1 MKFNFK
7 WERKIIVNFNFFC
20 VFVSM
25 QIYCHKY
32 LSTGKII
39 GSVCCDSYVCSQWH
53 RKKYFC
59 DNYECIDNQLNIF
72 SPWFWTI
79 AEDTLKISFEI
90 QWLENPSFKIPKPC
104 ELTWKN
110 THRRFS
116 FAEFTPFVLT
126 TSIFFYFQLE
136 HISCFEFQKK
146 NWTKFLNIISR
157 GLIAETTTT
166 YDS

>member
-1 MKFNFK
+1 MYLCQCKFIAINISQLEK
-7 WERKIIVNFNFFC
+7 LLAAC
-20 VFVSM
+20 VV
-25 QIYCHKY
+25 
-32 LSTGKII
+32 TAT
-39 GSVCCDSYVCSQWH
+39 YVRSDTE
-53 RKKYFC
+53 KKYFC

-146 NWTKFLNIISR
+146 KLNEILEYNFKRVNSGNDDDVWFIANWTLFSC
-157 GLIAETTTT
+157 
-166 YDS
+166 